1 VSGEVDVLVVG
12 RGAAGALAALAAR
25 SAGASVQLVAAGGGA
40 TELGSG
46 AWDVAGSQRLGPEA
60 EQPLCTHAASAVEG
74 TAGLVAL
81 AWCAEQ
87 LGLALHAEGPM
98 PLLATEA
105 GRLRRAAAHDPALL
119 DLSRLPRATV
129 AVASLCGHPSFDA
142 DWIAR
147 RLDAHALAQDRRF
160 ASVELD
166 FVRRGRDRLLHPAEL
181 AALLDEDPSARAALA
196 RAIVRGL
203 GGLSFDA
210 VLVPPMLGLD
220 APLRA
225 DLEEAVGLPIGEIVS
240 GPGAVAG
247 LRLVRQ
253 LARRLEAAGVLVH
266 AGRVETVE
274 RAGRF
279 VRVRTDDVELRAER
293 LVLATGGHL
302 GGGVDVD
309 AVAGGA
315 RLLGLARVEIEA
327 DGRVRGLSGPLE
339 RARVHACGEVAG
351 LTAEAGLLAVAA
363 SALRAGFSA
372 AT

>member
-1 VSGEVDVLVVG
+1 MSGAADVLVVG

-25 SAGASVQLVAAGGGA
+25 AAGASVQLVAAGGGA

-60 EQPLCTHAASAVEG
+60 DQPLCTHAAASAEG
-74 TAGLVAL
+74 TAGLAAL

-87 LGLALHAEGPM
+87 LDLALRADGPM
-98 PLLATEA
+98 PLLVTEA

-129 AVASLCGHPSFDA
+129 AVAALAGHPSFDA
-142 DWIAR
+142 AWLAR
-147 RLDAHALAQDRRF
+147 RLDAHGQDRRF
-160 ASVELD
+160 AAVELD

-181 AALLDEDPSARAALA
+181 AALLDEDRSARAALA

-225 DLEEAVGLPIGEIVS
+225 ELEGAAGLPIGEIVS

-253 LARRLEAAGVLVH
+253 LARRLEAAGVRVH

-274 RAGRF
+274 RAGRL
-279 VRVRTDDVELRAER
+279 VRVRTDGAELRAER

-302 GGGVDVD
+302 GGGFDVD
-309 AVAGGA
+309 AVPVGA
-315 RLLGLARVEIEA
+315 RLLGLAQVEVEG
-327 DGRVRGLSGPLE
+327 DGRVRGLSGPLAE
-339 RARVHACGEVAG
+339 VRVHACGEAAG

>member
-1 VSGEVDVLVVG
+1 MSGALDVLVVG

-46 AWDVAGSQRLGPEA
+46 AWDFGGSQRLGPESEAPLSACAAPLA
-60 EQPLCTHAASAVEG
+60 EGAAAL
-74 TAGLVAL
+74 AAL
-81 AWCAEQ
+81 AWCEEP

-129 AVASLCGHPSFDA
+129 AVASLSGHPSFDA
-142 DWIAR
+142 AWIAR
-147 RLDAHALAQDRRF
+147 RLDAHALAHGQHRRF
-160 ASVELD
+160 ASVEID
-166 FVRRGRDRLLHPAEL
+166 FARRGRDRLLHPAEL
-181 AALLDEDPSARAALA
+181 AVLLDADPSARAALA

-220 APLRA
+220 VPLRA
-225 DLEEAVGLPIGEIVS
+225 ELERAAGLPVGEIVS

-253 LARRLEAAGVLVH
+253 LARRLEAAGVAMH
-266 AGRVETVE
+266 AARVETVE

-279 VRVRTDDVELRAER
+279 VRVRTDAAELRAER

-302 GGGVDVD
+302 GGLSEFR
-309 AVAGGA
+309 GA
-315 RLLGLARVEIEA
+315 SLLGLERVEVDE
-327 DGRVRGLSGPLE
+327 DGRVRGLPGPLAP
-339 RARVHACGEVAG
+339 ARVHACGALAG
-351 LTAEAGLLAVAA
+351 LGAEAGLVAVAA